1 MINWGN
7 YYERSKLTSATNF
20 NAEIDNLATQY
31 FADLQGLDA
40 QAENRVNQNQPIAEP
55 SPFTM
60 LADVGM
66 TMSEYIQQTSQ
77 DRVLDATR
85 NPR

>member
-1 MINWGN
+1 MEPLEKCHG
-7 YYERSKLTSATNF
+7 
-20 NAEIDNLATQY
+20 DNLATQY

-66 TMSEYIQQTSQ
+66 TMSEYLQQTSP